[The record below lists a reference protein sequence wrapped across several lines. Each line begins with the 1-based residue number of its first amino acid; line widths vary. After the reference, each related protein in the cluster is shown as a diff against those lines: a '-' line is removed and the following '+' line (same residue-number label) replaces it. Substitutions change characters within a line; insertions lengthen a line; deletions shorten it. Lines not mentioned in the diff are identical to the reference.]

1 MTSLSKAILIGKLG
15 RDVETQTLPSGDL
28 CAKFSVAT
36 SVKSKTGVETTW
48 HNVSCFKNNADFA
61 VKYLQKGS
69 VVYVEGRLRC
79 RKYEAGDGSAKERW
93 EVLADEVKSF
103 RSSENGSVDDAPL
116 PAPKPAPPKT
126 RPRSA
131 PFSIDDLAD
140 DLPFN

>member
-15 RDVETQTLPSGDL
+15 RDVEMQTLPSGDL

-36 SVKSKTGVETTW
+36 SAKSKTGVETTW

-61 VKYLQKGS
+61 AKYLQKGS

-79 RKYEAGDGSAKERW
+79 RKYEGREGEAKERW
-93 EVLADEVKSF
+93 EVLADELKSF

-116 PAPKPAPPKT
+116 PAPKPAAIKT
-126 RPRSA
+126 RARST
-131 PFSIDDLAD
+131 SIALDDLAD
-140 DLPFN
+140 DLPFD

>member
-15 RDVETQTLPSGDL
+15 RDVEMQTLPSGDL

-36 SVKSKTGVETTW
+36 SVKNKTGVETTW

-61 VKYLQKGS
+61 AKYLQKGS

-79 RKYEAGDGSAKERW
+79 RKYEGREGEAKERW
-93 EVLADEVKSF
+93 EVLADELKSF

-116 PAPKPAPPKT
+116 PAPKPAPTKT
-126 RPRSA
+126 RARPT
-131 PFSIDDLAD
+131 SISLDDLAD
-140 DLPFN
+140 DLPFD